1 MSSVTGFLD
10 GSEGDEDGVNTDG
23 LWDRAKKLGKNIKEY
38 GQEANKQIQ
47 KLANIEDW
55 DTVEPKLKKILE
67 DRNNEIDDMIQKK
80 KDECKNLRKAINSKL
95 EKGDNLTK
103 TEIKAL
109 KKDVSKCEQSYDNVR
124 EWVAYKLDNSK
135 NTVEK
140 YLKDVKKKKD
150 FLKNV
155 DIKTKAAQI
164 VNSRNLRNKSEND
177 DGAPKSAV
185 NNLGI

>member
-10 GSEGDEDGVNTDG
+10 GSEDDEYGLNTDG

-55 DTVEPKLKKILE
+55 DTVEPKLKKMLE

-95 EKGDNLTK
+95 EKGDNLTT

-109 KKDVSKCEQSYDNVR
+109 KKDVSKCEQSYDKVR

-135 NTVEK
+135 NTVET
-140 YLKDVKKKKD
+140 YLKNFSNNQK
-150 FLKNV
+150 FLDNV
-155 DIKTKAAQI
+155 NIKSKARRIAEE
-164 VNSRNLRNKSEND
+164 RNKSEND
-177 DGAPKSAV
+177 ASKSEV